1 MVTKLTTE
9 GSHHNDGDIKNLER
23 HLDRERG
30 KDDKG
35 DDELMGYRI
44 LCPDGVIGN
53 VIGKSGNVIKSIRQ
67 ERENV
72 EVDDE
77 FNYKEP
83 LSISGCPPQERNLDR
98 ERDKDDKGNDELMG
112 YRILCPDGVIGNVI
126 GKSGNVIKSI
136 RQETRAKAK
145 VLASLPGARDK
156 SCHNLLL
163 C

>member
-1 MVTKLTTE
+1 MKAKNGGKFPNHEKISVAADQV
-9 GSHHNDGDIKNLER
+9 SHHNDGDIKNLER
-23 HLDRERG
+23 H
-30 KDDKG
+30 
-35 DDELMGYRI
+35 
-44 LCPDGVIGN
+44 
-53 VIGKSGNVIKSIRQ
+53 
-67 ERENV
+67 
-72 EVDDE
+72 
-77 FNYKEP
+77 
-83 LSISGCPPQERNLDR
+83 LDR